1 MTRLLVRGKA
11 LMGLPFTQE
20 RRQCALR
27 FVSSDHLLLDQ
38 RQAPKLWKEG
48 AAVVYPNMIT
58 DQEASAISDEI
69 LGHRMRRRRYEK
81 GHWDSV
87 ITGYREIELLD
98 LHQIMNGTEH
108 SEKLPHQDSLQLAT
122 IAVTLARLRRHLE
135 EHHETTNHWLPCHA
149 IDLAKNG
156 ELHAHVDSVRFSGH
170 IVAGLSLLS
179 PAIMRLKPSE
189 DGKNHERDESDNKND
204 NGNDSENSKSQQ
216 DDGFVDLYLPPNSL
230 YVLSGVGR
238 YQTSHELLPDGS
250 KFGDVVVN
258 REQRLSIIFRDA
270 KEDDI

>member
-11 LMGLPFTQE
+11 LMGLPLKQQQ
-20 RRQCALR
+20 RQQYTLR
-27 FVSSDHLLLDQ
+27 FASSDSSFLDQ
-38 RQAPKLWKEG
+38 RQAPKLWKQG

-58 DQEASAISDEI
+58 EQEATAISDEI

-87 ITGYREIELLD
+87 ITDYREIELLD
-98 LHQIMNGTEH
+98 IHQVMKEN
-108 SEKLPHQDSLQLAT
+108 EKLAADSSQLAT
-122 IAVTLARLRRHLE
+122 MATTLERIRRHLDQN
-135 EHHETTNHWLPCHA
+135 HETTNHWLPCHA
-149 IDLAKNG
+149 IDLAKKG
-156 ELHAHVDSVRFSGH
+156 ELRAHVDSVRFSGH

-189 DGKNHERDESDNKND
+189 DGQNHESDESENDKN
-204 NGNDSENSKSQQ
+204 ESQLE
-216 DDGFVDLYLPPNSL
+216 DGFVDLYLPPNSL

-250 KFGDVVVN
+250 KFGDIGVLIN
-258 REQRLSIIFRDA
+258 FLLEN
-270 KEDDI
+270 